1 MLCLGASGA
10 RAECRAAPSAPLLEV
25 EMCWADH
32 YARAFGVP
40 LEFVQ
45 AIIDVESAWRPY
57 VVSTKGAA
65 GLMQLTPPVAFAF
78 GVTNRFRI
86 EENIRAGVAYLAYLI
101 RQFEGEL
108 RLVAAAYYAGEQRI
122 KTRGLA
128 YANAD
133 VYRYVSEV
141 QRFYRK
147 RQMVAKTTATYPTQG
162 GAKRN
167 EESRR
172 LICGACACWTASG
185 QAPRCSPQIA
195 GRAVQEGQVA
205 VVYLAPRF
213 ATAIRMPDAVN
224 SVVLGDPDS
233 FAAEHS
239 EREPQIV
246 FVKPITEKARKRIF

>member
-1 MLCLGASGA
+1 MRPALVFALLCLGASA
-10 RAECRAAPSAPLLEV
+10 TPAECRAAPLAAPLEV

-32 YARAFGVP
+32 YARLFAVP

-86 EENIRAGVAYLAYLI
+86 EENIRAGVAHLAYLI
-101 RQFEGEL
+101 RQFGGEL
-108 RLVAAAYYAGEQRI
+108 RLVAAAYYAGEERI

-133 VYRYVSEV
+133 VCRYVSEV

-147 RQMVAKTTATYPTQG
+147 RQMVARPLPRTQP
-162 GAKRN
+162 K
-167 EESRR
+167 EE
-172 LICGACACWTASG
+172 
-185 QAPRCSPQIA
+185 
-195 GRAVQEGQVA
+195 
-205 VVYLAPRF
+205 
-213 ATAIRMPDAVN
+213 
-224 SVVLGDPDS
+224 
-233 FAAEHS
+233 
-239 EREPQIV
+239 
-246 FVKPITEKARKRIF
+246 